1 MARAPRGEAVED
13 LLDLLVMMCGALWAC
28 TKTSAAAELV
38 ALFFTRPDTVN
49 PTTRREVATMALVTP
64 DEGMRLESPGKAL
77 VRWSSRASSFERERR
92 MSLPPEWCEMGEL
105 TGPLAEHC
113 RNCAWGSVSPCFI
126 SSGSETLSPYEFEG
140 TPSDHR

>member
-1 MARAPRGEAVED
+1 
-13 LLDLLVMMCGALWAC
+13 
-28 TKTSAAAELV
+28 
-38 ALFFTRPDTVN
+38 
-49 PTTRREVATMALVTP
+49 MALVTP

-77 VRWSSRASSFERERR
+77 VRWSSRASSFERERC